1 MQITLAVFKF
11 NLLGLLRNLKS
22 SGIMF
27 IIPVVFMGVF
37 AVAFGGDNQSVQM
50 KIGIFVESSAKS
62 VAPDFEGTLK
72 QIDEESENL
81 NFQISTFSSATELE
95 KSLRDGQIGIAM
107 QVTTANEGVPF
118 EIKIQGKESSM
129 DYIVAKS
136 VLVDIVNQVIYA
148 DKIISTEVLQQG
160 GASESVFNQLVPGL
174 IVYGVLILIPGIAQG
189 FAAIT
194 EKKYIQRLAYSKAK
208 ARHII
213 AGSILYYMLL
223 GAVQVVFLYGTAT
236 IFGYRSTGN
245 PLLAI
250 IPGLLTVVFVI
261 GLGLLIGSY
270 VKKTDAATNIG
281 TILSIIL
288 GFFSGSFISGIGS
301 VLEFNFLGR
310 LWQINDIIPSK
321 WSTVAMEKI
330 LADNLGLADIAG
342 ELAILSVSGFIF
354 IVLGILIY
362 YKRQLSVES

>member
-22 SGIMF
+22 AGIMF

-50 KIGIFVESSAKS
+50 KIGIFIESSAKS
-62 VAPDFEGTLK
+62 TAPDFEGTLK
-72 QIDEESENL
+72 QIDDESENL
-81 NFQISTFSSATELE
+81 DLQVSTYDSATELE
-95 KSLRDGQIGIAM
+95 NSLRDGQIGIAM
-107 QVTTANEGVPF
+107 QVTSADEGVPF
-118 EIKIQGKESSM
+118 EIKIQGKESSV
-129 DYIVAKS
+129 DYIIAKS

-148 DKIISTEVLQQG
+148 DKIISTEVLAQG

-194 EKKYIQRLAYSKAK
+194 ERKYIQRLAYSKAK

-213 AGSILYYMLL
+213 AGSILYYLLL

-236 IFGYRSTGN
+236 MFGYRSTGS

-261 GLGLLIGSY
+261 G
-270 VKKTDAATNIG
+270 AATNLG

-310 LWQINDIIPSK
+310 IWQINDIIPSK

-342 ELAILSVSGFIF
+342 ELAILSVSGLIF
-354 IVLGILIY
+354 IALGILIY